1 MYEKIKR
8 WYIQG
13 LWTEEMVQKAADKG
27 VITQDEASEILSEE
41 ES

>member
-13 LWTEEMVQKAADKG
+13 LWTAAMVNAAVSKG
-27 VITQDEASEILSEE
+27 VISQEQAEDILQEDM
-41 ES
+41 

>member
-13 LWTEEMVQKAADKG
+13 LWTVAMVNAAVSKG
-27 VITQDEASEILSEE
+27 VISQEQAEDILQEDM
-41 ES
+41 